1 MSISLRKHAAMFL
14 AATFTVGSMATF
26 GAAALDQP
34 TAVLSSTLNHSVGTV
49 LTSAEISN
57 AQQAMAKAKASAL
70 KAQQDAAKK
79 AQEEAAKKA
88 KAAKKAAEEAAKKE
102 AEIKAA
108 ATQTAYNQLVASAAT
123 ARPVAYSTTY
133 LASDAIKAN
142 ATALGNYKLTFYDPC
157 VECNGNNLA
166 LTATGTTLTEGRTI
180 AVDPSVIPLGSR
192 VFIEGYGVFIA
203 EDTGGAIKGNKIDIA
218 VSTHERANELGVQYA
233 NVYLL
238 KEIFEELCESTA
250 LFFCLF
256 ERFYGCRHGW
266 HRFSFCISRQNRV

>member
-57 AQQAMAKAKASAL
+57 AQQAMAKAKTSAL

-88 KAAKKAAEEAAKKE
+88 KAEAAKKE

-157 VECNGNNLA
+157 VACNGNNQA

-238 KEIFEELCESTA
+238 K
-250 LFFCLF
+250 
-256 ERFYGCRHGW
+256 
-266 HRFSFCISRQNRV
+266 

>member
-79 AQEEAAKKA
+79 AQ
-88 KAAKKAAEEAAKKE
+88 EEAAKKE

-180 AVDPSVIPLGSR
+180 AVDPSIIPLGSR

-238 KEIFEELCESTA
+238 K
-250 LFFCLF
+250 
-256 ERFYGCRHGW
+256 
-266 HRFSFCISRQNRV
+266 